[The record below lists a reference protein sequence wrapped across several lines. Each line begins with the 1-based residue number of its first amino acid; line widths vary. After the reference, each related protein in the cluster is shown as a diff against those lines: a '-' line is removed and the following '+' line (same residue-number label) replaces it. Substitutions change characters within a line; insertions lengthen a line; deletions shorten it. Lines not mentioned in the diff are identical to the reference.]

1 MQSGSFGSRFAWAIM
16 LGRAYSKVMLMN
28 KRLFLSACITPFLVA
43 CSSVSRKPASTSA
56 PPASYPSN
64 PAQRKDIVLQAM
76 AMLDRGYTYGGKKLH
91 TGFDCS
97 GLVSFVYKES
107 AGISLKGSAAQMASA
122 TQPIDALAAHPGDL
136 VFFNTLGTAFSHVG
150 IYIGEGKFVHAAN
163 ERTGVKSERLNHPY
177 WAKRFEGY
185 RTVFA

>member
-1 MQSGSFGSRFAWAIM
+1 MCHKIR
-16 LGRAYSKVMLMN
+16 LMN

-43 CSSVSRKPASTSA
+43 CSSLSRKPLSTSQ
-56 PPASYPSN
+56 SYPNN
-64 PAQRKDIVLQAM
+64 PAKRQDIVMQAM

-97 GLVSFVYKES
+97 GLVTFVYRES

-122 TQPIDALAAHPGDL
+122 TRSIDASQAHPGDL
-136 VFFNTLGTAFSHVG
+136 VFFNTLGPSFSHVG

-163 ERTGVKSERLNHPY
+163 ERTGVKTERLNNGY
-177 WAKRFEGY
+177 WSKHFEGY